1 MALLCAASIC
11 LALCLPGGL
20 CQANRRLYDYSR
32 HRPRSYHRQGHG
44 AEWEFCTDPPSLVF
58 PVLCISIMGAWAG
71 PVFIAWLKTSPSCPA
86 DHLDEMLV
94 HLTEPKIA
102 YFDPHTLHLLSR
114 TRDRTMIHEPRK
126 GYAIRATF
134 HHGILFALDNHTL
147 FSAQHNKI
155 DEIPVFIV
163 KKPSKFNKLLR
174 HERRPFHSY
183 FDVEIVYEENP
194 DLARLQLSP
203 GVHKQAK
210 ELECFRARSAA
221 MRIPADA
228 FPTSQEG
235 QYTQQEGEREL
246 HGSVVLVA
254 DRIVKPREKLVDL
267 IRSRRP
273 DLGVQDPPGDVLR
286 SYACVPVP
294 LKHEAVTRRAIKALG
309 KERGKSS
316 INIKA
321 LPETLLFDS
330 PHD

>member
-1 MALLCAASIC
+1 
-11 LALCLPGGL
+11 
-20 CQANRRLYDYSR
+20 
-32 HRPRSYHRQGHG
+32 
-44 AEWEFCTDPPSLVF
+44 
-58 PVLCISIMGAWAG
+58 
-71 PVFIAWLKTSPSCPA
+71 
-86 DHLDEMLV
+86 
-94 HLTEPKIA
+94 
-102 YFDPHTLHLLSR
+102 
-114 TRDRTMIHEPRK
+114 
-126 GYAIRATF
+126 
-134 HHGILFALDNHTL
+134 
-147 FSAQHNKI
+147 
-155 DEIPVFIV
+155 
-163 KKPSKFNKLLR
+163 
-174 HERRPFHSY
+174 
-183 FDVEIVYEENP
+183 
-194 DLARLQLSP
+194 
-203 GVHKQAK
+203 
-210 ELECFRARSAA
+210 